1 MSETMNVFEVKTH
14 LSRHLER
21 LERGEID
28 ALIVAR
34 AGKPV
39 ARLALLDHQT
49 VPLRIGHGNGR
60 YVIPEDWD
68 MPDMEIE
75 NLFATGNGD
84 V

>member
-1 MSETMNVFEVKTH
+1 MSEMVNVFEVKTH

-39 ARLALLDHQT
+39 ARLALLDQT
-49 VPLRIGHGNGR
+49 APLRIGYADGR
-60 YVIPEDWD
+60 YTIPEDWD
-68 MPDMEIE
+68 APDLEIE
-75 NLFATGNGD
+75 GLFAADDRDT
-84 V
+84 